1 MFNFALVLVGSL
13 MIVLPLLLMNMSGS
27 RHDDEKTQRRK

>member
-27 RHDDEKTQRRK
+27 RHDDEETQRRK